1 MRCYKKFI
9 LIFTLFIIILFW
21 RMTLGEWDIP
31 FNRAVYFLL
40 FAQPNEINLPEYII
54 IREIRL
60 PRFLSSAGAGGILAA
75 AGAILQGLLSNSMAE
90 PYTLGIASG
99 AAFGASVGIL
109 SGEFFALTGA
119 FFGAISALIFVFLI
133 SFNGGREK
141 IILSG
146 IIVNAFLSAGVTFI
160 KSIAGEKLNG
170 IILWLMGSFAG
181 SNLNT
186 ALNIWIGAL
195 IILISGLI
203 FSSSLDAMS
212 LGNDYAKILGINE
225 ELTRAILLITSSMSV
240 ALVVSSFG
248 IISFVGLVIPHL
260 ARILIGASHKNLII
274 YSFMLGSCLLSF
286 ADGIAQIFGELPA
299 GVLTALTGGP
309 FFCWLLMKK

>member
-1 MRCYKKFI
+1 
-9 LIFTLFIIILFW
+9 
-21 RMTLGEWDIP
+21 
-31 FNRAVYFLL
+31 
-40 FAQPNEINLPEYII
+40 
-54 IREIRL
+54 
-60 PRFLSSAGAGGILAA
+60 
-75 AGAILQGLLSNSMAE
+75 MAE

-186 ALNIWIGAL
+186 ALNIWFGAL

-248 IISFVGLVIPHL
+248 IISFVGLVVPHL

-274 YSFMLGSCLLSF
+274 YSFMLGACLLSF
-286 ADGIAQIFGELPA
+286 ADGIAQILGELPA